1 MTLHLSTQLDGKIS
15 LTCPEPGTLER
26 HTELHALCPKRE
38 LERISFSRSREVNI
52 NWNQIILSNTT
63 TPPPAPPTKISIPYI
78 QGLGVEYLRGEL
90 ERLWGFPDGI
100 KTDADVASI
109 EVFTVSVDP
118 PLVIFSIPYSTR
130 LYTIV
135 LAQNQSGSL
144 PPLRPA
150 FKTMVAYD
158 KFWASVETIS
168 SRDGNITE
176 MSSIDLAPAIIYQQ
190 YRELII
196 LRELGDK
203 LSSNAEKIASRE
215 FDNFLSTQ
223 EINAITASY
232 LQMKSLKTDV
242 EIKLE
247 RLRDRARDLGYYLA
261 LKEEPITFPDGT
273 VDKLEAG
280 QIYQPFTS
288 IITWETVQHRRV
300 LVKSNDWLFGGFSWV
315 MQIPYKLQHMQR
327 VIKYKKSIPDF
338 DPWVEKERELNNSG
352 FMVYRFVRIGEK
364 YLTTQGE
371 SIQMI
376 VERCELDVNFANR
389 CAVLI
394 PTYEQGFASGEV
406 LSRYIVILRPRRGTQ
421 PVHLPRLFI
430 EEDLLFSTHFDSVE
444 VGEVVESI
452 NLAPGEEREILVERT
467 TSSEQELRRTAT
479 SISDLTESDRI
490 DLSTEMERESTN
502 SSERTTT
509 QNLSAKVGGS
519 YGFATGSAEAATS
532 STQTTRQFARDL
544 QKVANKASRSV
555 TRQTRQEIKTESITK
570 VSASSKQ
577 STKITIRN
585 INDGR
590 ALNLIFYQLY
600 NIYTLSLRLERMSFT
615 LLSGREIIAGSGI
628 VLPEVY
634 SLEQL
639 STLIERMD
647 ITNFPIQPNTKAHPT
662 DSQKSA
668 RNAYQKIIVRFI
680 KAALV
685 EYKSG
690 EPDSSESI
698 NIQLS
703 PDDESVP
710 AEIEIEELAK
720 ALNKIQYTGAPIT
733 PPGSDPDTLQTL
745 VVGSPGLYLD
755 SNVGVRAST
764 EPYSEEMRSIEL
776 AKGLAEVHEIEARA
790 AYSEALAMRLSRV
803 EPGNVVT
810 GSAVDLRNLT
820 LTFEK
825 PPLIGDWSLYVA
837 RDFVRDFKIST
848 SNLVQHISFTDAQPW
863 LKQSTSEVARIIH
876 KGVGQEL
883 AFII

>member
-1 MTLHLSTQLDGKIS
+1 MTLRLSTGLDGKVS
-15 LTCPEPGTLER
+15 LTCSDPSTLER
-26 HTELHALCPKRE
+26 HTELHAISCERE

-52 NWNQIILSNTT
+52 DWDQVINS
-63 TPPPAPPTKISIPYI
+63 TPLKPAPYMLGI
-78 QGLGVEYLRGEL
+78 GVEYLRGEL
-90 ERLWGFPDGI
+90 ERLWGFPNGI
-100 KTDADVASI
+100 GSDAEVASI
-109 EVFTVSVDP
+109 EIFTESVDP

-135 LAQNQSGSL
+135 LVANQSGTL
-144 PPLRPA
+144 PPLPPA
-150 FKTMVAYD
+150 FKTVTAYN

-176 MSSIDLAPAIIYQQ
+176 MSCVDLAPAIIYRQ
-190 YRELII
+190 YRELIA
-196 LRELGDK
+196 LRKLGDA
-203 LSSNAEKIASRE
+203 LSNNADKIASRE
-215 FDNFLSTQ
+215 LDNFLSIQDIDALTV
-223 EINAITASY
+223 SY

-242 EIKLE
+242 ELKLE

-261 LKEEPITFPDGT
+261 LEKETITLPDGN
-273 VDKLEAG
+273 VDELEAG
-280 QIYQPFTS
+280 QIYQPFATVIS
-288 IITWETVQHRRV
+288 WETVHHRRV
-300 LVKSNDWLFGGFSWV
+300 LVRSGNWLFGNSSWV
-315 MQIPYKLQHMQR
+315 MQVPYKLQHMQQ
-327 VIKYKKSIPDF
+327 VIKYRKTIPDF
-338 DPWVEKERELNNSG
+338 DPWIEKERELNSAG
-352 FMVYRFVRIGEK
+352 FMVYRFVRLGEK

-371 SIQMI
+371 SIEAI
-376 VERCELDVNFANR
+376 VERCEIDVNFSKR

-394 PTYEQGFASGEV
+394 PVYEQGLATGEV

-452 NLAPGEEREILVERT
+452 NLAPGEEREILIEKT
-467 TSSEQELRRTAT
+467 TLSEQEVRRTAT

-490 DLSTEMERESTN
+490 DLSTEMEREATN

-509 QNLSAKVGGS
+509 QNMSAKVGGS
-519 YGFATGSAEAATS
+519 YGLASGSAEGSTS

-555 TRQTRQEIKTESITK
+555 TRQTRQELKTESVTK
-570 VSASSKQ
+570 VSTSSRQ

-634 SLEQL
+634 SLDQL

-647 ITNFPIQPNTKAHPT
+647 VTNFPIQPNTSIYPN
-662 DSQKSA
+662 DPQKSA
-668 RNAYQKIIVRFI
+668 QNAYKKIIVKCI
-680 KAALV
+680 KTALE
-685 EYKSG
+685 EYKVG
-690 EPDSSESI
+690 KPDSSGSI
-698 NIQLS
+698 EVQLPPDNNNS
-703 PDDESVP
+703 PADT
-710 AEIEIEELAK
+710 EIALLAK
-720 ALNKIQYTGAPIT
+720 ELNKIQYTGSLIT
-733 PPGSDPDTLQTL
+733 PPGPGGNSAQTL
-745 VVGSPGLYLD
+745 VIGSPGLYLD
-755 SNVGVRAST
+755 SNVGVRPST
-764 EPYSEEMRSIEL
+764 EPYSEEMRTIEI
-776 AKGLAEVHEIEARA
+776 AKGLAEVHDVESRA
-790 AYSEALAMRLSRV
+790 NYSDALARRLSRV

-837 RDFVRDFKIST
+837 NAFVRDFRISN
-848 SNLVQHISFTDAQPW
+848 SDLVQHISFTNAQQW
-863 LKQSTSEVARIIH
+863 LKQSNSELARIVH
-876 KGVGQEL
+876 KSVEQEL
-883 AFII
+883 AFVI